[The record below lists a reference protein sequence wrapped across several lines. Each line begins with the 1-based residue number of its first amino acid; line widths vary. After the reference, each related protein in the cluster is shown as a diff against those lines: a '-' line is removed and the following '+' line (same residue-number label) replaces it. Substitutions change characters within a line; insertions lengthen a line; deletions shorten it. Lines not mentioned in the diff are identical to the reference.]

1 MSFSSVIELTPI
13 SPVFI
18 GCDEK
23 IERFETVV
31 EGNTVYVLDFEKLL
45 SDEHFVELFVERRK
59 DILDVRTKDSA
70 IKDILK
76 SLNLKLSDVSLV
88 SFPALR
94 KPNGEVVNLQMRR
107 FVRTAGRH
115 YVPGSSIKG
124 AFRTALIKSNEN
136 LMRSFENELNE
147 FLRRSEPGQE
157 RAQGR
162 QRQDPNFEG
171 KIFGT
176 PQESLFRL
184 IRFSDS
190 EFIDRKFIGF
200 RLVYSMSL
208 ANKRTKIPTMLEL
221 WLPSREN
228 SNKVRALYQVKL
240 DGFER
245 NVNNVAN
252 LLDMLRSKER
262 LIETMKKA
270 NRKIINLEL
279 ERLKNAVK
287 TEYTQRLSAFYNEL
301 QRMNEQ
307 IKDGFLLRLGAGGG
321 FYSKTIFIRLLNDR
335 EKQFLSKFYKRVNPN
350 VFPASIVVSQVQVD
364 HLSSVPLGWIKVRF
378 VS

>member
-31 EGNTVYVLDFEKLL
+31 DNGTVYILNFEKLL

-70 IKDILK
+70 IKEILK
-76 SLNLKLSDVSLV
+76 SLNLKLSDVSLA
-88 SFPALR
+88 SFPAMR

-107 FVRTAGRH
+107 FVRTAGRY

-136 LMRSFENELNE
+136 LLRSFENELNNHLQG
-147 FLRRSEPGQE
+147 FQQGG
-157 RAQGR
+157 QGR
-162 QRQDPNFEG
+162 QREDLNFEG
-171 KIFGT
+171 RIFGT
-176 PQESLFRL
+176 PHESLFRL
-184 IRFSDS
+184 VSFSDS
-190 EFIDRKFIGF
+190 EFIDRRFISF
-200 RLVYSMSL
+200 KLVYSMSL
-208 ANKRTKIPTMLEL
+208 VNPRTKIPTMLEL
-221 WLPSREN
+221 WIPKKEE
-228 SNKVRALYQVKL
+228 SNKVRALYQVKSEGL
-240 DGFER
+240 EGKIR
-245 NVNNVAN
+245 NVAN
-252 LLDMLRSKER
+252 LLDILKSKDK
-262 LIETMKKA
+262 LIEAMKNA

-279 ERLKNAVK
+279 QRLRNAVN
-287 TEYTQRLSAFYNEL
+287 TECKQRLSAFYSEL
-301 QRMNEQ
+301 QKMNEQ
-307 IKDGFLLRLGAGGG
+307 INDGFLLRLGAGGG
-321 FYSKTIFIRLLNDR
+321 FYNKTIFVRLLNDR
-335 EKQFLSKFYKRVNPN
+335 EKRFLSRFYKRANPN

-364 HLSSVPLGWIKVRF
+364 QLSSVPLGWTRVRF